1 MSIEFKGCTKK
12 FKEKTILSNVNFTI
26 QKGLYHLKGRNG
38 AGKSTV
44 LRMIAGLDKKY
55 LGQIAVSG
63 NSILYL
69 NVDPIG
75 IRPFTIRENL
85 EILWNTFNIKLAEE
99 QLSKVDEFFDG
110 NLDISYSKASTGMK
124 AKIGLSLILV
134 KDWEVILI
142 DEAMSTID
150 SESIKILSE
159 RLITLSNKATIIY
172 VSHSMINKE
181 LIDNSRAIYIEKGEL
196 SWENIQS

>member
-1 MSIEFKGCTKK
+1 
-12 FKEKTILSNVNFTI
+12 
-26 QKGLYHLKGRNG
+26 
-38 AGKSTV
+38 
-44 LRMIAGLDKKY
+44 
-55 LGQIAVSG
+55 
-63 NSILYL
+63 
-69 NVDPIG
+69 
-75 IRPFTIRENL
+75 
-85 EILWNTFNIKLAEE
+85 
-99 QLSKVDEFFDG
+99 
-110 NLDISYSKASTGMK
+110 
-124 AKIGLSLILV
+124 
-134 KDWEVILI
+134 I